1 MQWHTSSPGL
11 RQKGSTV
18 QGILDSHFYGFKP
31 CYLDPE
37 DTNQNLLRLQKMH
50 QHIMSGCKRFSSSK
64 NKWWSHILW
73 GSGPV
78 ALIFQIATQ
87 TLLTRT
93 FCTYLLMMYH
103 NIRFTCKRF
112 SIFKKKKKK
121 KSHGHTLFEN
131 LWPVTFIFLSATQT
145 LQESVKWNIN
155 TSTQS
160 LNDQVQQFRWYS
172 TVSFEELNSV
182 TPTIKTAL

>member
-18 QGILDSHFYGFKP
+18 QGILESHFYGFKP

-93 FCTYLLMMYH
+93 FCTFLLMMYH

-121 KSHGHTLFEN
+121 KVMGTHSLRIYD
-131 LWPVTFIFLSATQT
+131 LWPSSSYQQHRLFRSQLSET
-145 LQESVKWNIN
+145 
-155 TSTQS
+155 
-160 LNDQVQQFRWYS
+160 
-172 TVSFEELNSV
+172 
-182 TPTIKTAL
+182 